1 MPAVARKGDREIC
14 HCSVP
19 KRQGAFGTVYA
30 NGKRMSGVGHMN
42 TPHLKPC
49 PCPVCCCVHSVPLKR
64 GSPNVFAEGI
74 SIGRVGDPTCT
85 AVAQGSPNVFANG
98 GSGTGA
104 AGIAAGMLSTTNIV
118 REEAIYDMGST

>member
-1 MPAVARKGDREIC
+1 MPAVARVGDREIV
-14 HCSVP
+14 HCSMP
-19 KRQGAFGTVYA
+19 KRKGHFGSVYA
-30 NGKRMSGVGHMN
+30 NGKQMSGVGHLN
-42 TPHLKPC
+42 TLHLKPC
-49 PCPVCCCVHSVPLKR
+49 PCPKCCCFHQVPLKS

-98 GSGTGA
+98 GGPSSTSLYGSSSTS
-104 AGIAAGMLSTTNIV
+104 IA